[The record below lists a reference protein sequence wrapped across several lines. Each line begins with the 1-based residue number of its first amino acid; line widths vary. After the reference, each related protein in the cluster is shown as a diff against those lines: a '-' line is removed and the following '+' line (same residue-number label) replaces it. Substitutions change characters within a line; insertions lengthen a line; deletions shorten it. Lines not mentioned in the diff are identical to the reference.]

1 MRYVRFII
9 DLGITY
15 GISESMK
22 LVEYSDSDY
31 DSDRLNRKS
40 ILAYIYMLNEGSV
53 FWMSRKQK
61 SVVTS
66 IIEAEYMT
74 LLNCVKKGL
83 WISQMLKDM
92 NLTKYLS
99 VSHSR
104 VNILEKITH

>member
-31 DSDRLNRKS
+31 DSDRLDRKL
-40 ILAYIYMLNEGSV
+40 ILAYIYMLSKELV

-61 SVVTS
+61 SVVTL
-66 IIEAEYMT
+66 IIKTEYIT
-74 LLNCVKKGL
+74 LSTCAKKGL
-83 WISQMLKDM
+83 
-92 NLTKYLS
+92 
-99 VSHSR
+99 
-104 VNILEKITH
+104 